1 MLACWYHPPGCRKPV
16 LCSIPRDVSLAK
28 PRFFPTRTLQYMFS
42 IKKKKRKKRICIF
55 PYDISLLCDHGF
67 GFSERERVRRKVIF
81 SRLSLYLQPQ
91 MAGFTG
97 HIQLLPFSS
106 LHITQSATDLFL
118 FSNPNSCLVLL
129 LLFDSIHFTHSRHL
143 IHL

>member
-1 MLACWYHPPGCRKPV
+1 MVPPTWMQETSTVLYPQRCQLGKASLFSNKNLAIHV
-16 LCSIPRDVSLAK
+16 
-28 PRFFPTRTLQYMFS
+28 FH
-42 IKKKKRKKRICIF
+42 KKKKRKKRICIF